1 MSALQVELVGLKAR
15 FSEAEAQNAS
25 LRETILNLTHEN
37 ELLKRR
43 IYGNKTERFR
53 TSELQL
59 ALGDLLDSE
68 KQLQKELET
77 AVAAAGAAGGKTEP
91 QPDAVAKPKP
101 TGRRDLSTS
110 KLPRFDASWSRC
122 GLNRSPPRPMRQRL
136 ENQDLHPNDLN

>member
-25 LRETILNLTHEN
+25 LRDTILNLTHEN

-59 ALGDLLDSE
+59 ALGDLLHSE

-77 AVAAAGAAGGKTEP
+77 AVAAAGAAGGTTEP

-101 TGRRDLSTS
+101 RAVAIYPQASCRAFCWRSSTRSS
-110 KLPRFDASWSRC
+110 KRAPSESGSKRAFS
-122 GLNRSPPRPMRQRL
+122 
-136 ENQDLHPNDLN
+136 

>member
-25 LRETILNLTHEN
+25 LRDTILNLTHEN

-110 KLPRFDASWSRC
+110 KLPRF
-122 GLNRSPPRPMRQRL
+122 LL
-136 ENQDLHPNDLN
+136 EIVDEELEKTATRIGFEESL